1 MSTRENDPA
10 AEKTEE
16 LGADTGDATPAQRER
31 IAALRRA
38 AAFRNATA
46 RAFDTRTERWQE
58 AGLEDQISRSES
70 RKAWREAIVLL
81 VLGIAVIYAFSKRHS
96 ITDDGDVLKASRYV
110 TAVLLAVIGWAF
122 AAVLGK
128 AMAPALM
135 RRMDPATAGSVGFLF
150 RLFTIV
156 IVVLI
161 SLAIAGVNLA
171 ALAVGGAFTAVIV
184 GLAAQQTLGNV
195 IAGAVLLST
204 RPFRVGDVVAVQG
217 SGITA
222 EGTVA
227 SLGLFYTTLL
237 QGRDRMLIPNS
248 VLMNIAVTPQE
259 EPDAVELLARFDSS
273 KVTPRRLQEKLEE
286 EIEVPL
292 LRAPDIELEEV
303 DVDGLVA
310 LTIRAVPVDS
320 AHGPVLASQVLAAI
334 RDVGGQTDP
343 HGHEAVDRTGRPLRS
358 RDDKPADPG
367 DY

>member
-1 MSTRENDPA
+1 MSTPDNEPT
-10 AEKTEE
+10 TEQTGE
-16 LGADTGDATPAQRER
+16 VAGQAGNGDTPGQRER
-31 IAALRRA
+31 IATVRRA

-58 AGLEDQISRSES
+58 AGLSGEIDKAES
-70 RKAWREAIVLL
+70 RKALREAIVLL
-81 VLGIAVIYAFSKRHS
+81 VLIIAVIYGFSKRHEIGF
-96 ITDDGDVLKASRYV
+96 ITGNNYLEASRYV
-110 TAVLLAVIGWAF
+110 TAGLLAVLGWAF
-122 AAVLGK
+122 AVTLGK

-156 IVVLI
+156 VVILV

-204 RPFRVGDVVAVQG
+204 RPFRVGDLVAVQG
-217 SGITA
+217 GGINA

-237 QGRDRMLIPNS
+237 MGRDRMLIPNS
-248 VLMNIAVTPQE
+248 VLMNIAVTPQG

-273 KVTPRRLQEKLEE
+273 KVTPTRLQEKLEE

-292 LRAPDIELEEV
+292 MRSPDIELEEI
-303 DVDGLVA
+303 DAKGLVS
-310 LTIRAVPVDS
+310 LTVRATPIDS
-320 AHGPVLASQVLAAI
+320 VHGPILASQVMRAI
-334 RDVGGQTDP
+334 REVGGETDP
-343 HGHEAVDRTGRPLRS
+343 QGQPAVDRSGRPLRP
-358 RDDKPADPG
+358 DDAG
-367 DY
+367 D